1 MWLKRL
7 KPYWYN
13 LLIGTVML
21 VMFINEYM
29 RGSLNT
35 LAWIIY
41 PLLIITNIGVII
53 YVLAG
58 KVKTDSE

>member
-13 LLIGTVML
+13 LVIGTVML
-21 VMFINEYM
+21 VMFINEYQ

-35 LAWIIY
+35 IAWIIY
-41 PLLIITNIGVII
+41 PLLIITNVGVII
-53 YVLAG
+53 YILVG
-58 KVKTDSE
+58 KTKTDSK